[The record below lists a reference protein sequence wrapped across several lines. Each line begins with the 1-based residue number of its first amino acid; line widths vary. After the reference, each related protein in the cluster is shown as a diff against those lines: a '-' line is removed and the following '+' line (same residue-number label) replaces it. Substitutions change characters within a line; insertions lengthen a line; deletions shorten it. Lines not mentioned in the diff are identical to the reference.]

1 MKEKWEK
8 PLISALS
15 LRNTQTPGAKGNTDT
30 FERTVI
36 KDGRVQTSTAS

>member
-30 FERTVI
+30 YEQPLI
-36 KDGRVQTSTAS
+36 KDGKVLQSTSS